1 MSRQPRSER
10 PLLSTWSALGLIAA
24 SGVAF
29 AAVFPLSRDREALAL
44 AGAPDMLALAYLEL
58 ALGRSPDDAELR
70 LRVVERMLQSG
81 ELERARRTLQPL
93 LGAAA
98 GVSASDDAALLALE
112 IDYRAWAA
120 LDGSD
125 PAARAR
131 ALARLTASIGSA
143 HAERLPLGSAEH
155 VAWVSAQAGLAQT
168 RAEILARV
176 ARVDLTDDTRLCAAD
191 AAFLETGDP
200 LAAAELRAER
210 ALTYPER
217 DGAAN
222 AALALRRA
230 LAAGAPGPALVLFR
244 KLRPRFG
251 HDPQVLELALSA
263 LAGVDDV
270 EALSIATELLALR
283 PEDEALR
290 ERVAQLRAW
299 TRPAAAPTAE
309 ATPASSTTPPPLHWD
324 GSDAALGASSHT
336 DGARAIELAA
346 LLESLGA
353 PEKALRVL
361 EYALSDRRVD
371 ERAVWD
377 LKAGVQL
384 RLGQKRE
391 ALATLTAMDDRFG
404 PSAESIQ
411 RRADLLLSLGEL
423 GTALDL
429 LATAPGPR
437 DVEDVR
443 RITAIGWELGDVRR
457 VRAAYRVIVRSAEAT
472 PDDVRRLWL
481 LEREDGDL
489 VASARVAL
497 DGFRRFEDAELGKLA
512 LHTAIESGD
521 EALVGDVL
529 AATEKNGAFGDADAL
544 RLQVATRQAR
554 AHRALAS
561 SDTARADA
569 ELRQSERLLA
579 LADAASLTPSNVNAE
594 LWAVQDRQKLNLA
607 LAAKDRPE
615 LARVYPEQAEK
626 LTARERV
633 FVLHQLGRDEDAVNE
648 AVASLARGDLPE
660 QDTSALEQDAA
671 SLGADMPRQLGV
683 LADVQTMDGLT
694 LSRVGANARLSWSG
708 GRRLGVRAELTR
720 LGVGGSGD
728 LLFAGQ
734 DELAAELS
742 AGIGQTSLALG
753 IVAIDGADPRPSLR
767 FEQGLLDGGG
777 VHLDFIARVNE
788 RSLDTPVLRV
798 MGVEDELAA
807 RASLEFAGSYVAS
820 LRGSAKLYS
829 DRDRDYLGA
838 GASVDAAVGRY
849 FALPGELGVGG
860 LRVAGYV
867 APRFEADPAG
877 PIPDGASWLGV
888 GASLTRGQLS
898 VAPVAGRRLSV
909 LADVTAG
916 WLMPLAE
923 LGWSTKLGV
932 GISVLGADQL
942 SIVASASNVVSTLP
956 GFAVYTLGAD
966 YAVSRW

>member
-1 MSRQPRSER
+1 MSRQSRSER
-10 PLLSTWSALGLIAA
+10 PLLSSWSALGLIAA

-44 AGAPDMLALAYLEL
+44 ASAPDMLALAYLEL
-58 ALGRSPDDAELR
+58 ALGRAPDDAALR
-70 LRVVERMLQSG
+70 LRVAERMREAG
-81 ELERARRTLQPL
+81 ELERARRTLEPL

-98 GVSASDDAALLALE
+98 GAAASDDAALLALE
-112 IDYRAWAA
+112 IDYGAWAA

-125 PAARAR
+125 PAARSR
-131 ALARLTASIGSA
+131 ALARLIGSVGSA
-143 HAERLPLGSAEH
+143 RAERLPLASAEH
-155 VAWVSAQAGLAQT
+155 VAWISAQAGLVQT
-168 RAEILARV
+168 RAQILARV
-176 ARVDLTDDTRLCAAD
+176 ARADLTDDTRLCAAD
-191 AAFLETGDP
+191 AALLETGDT
-200 LAAAELRAER
+200 LGAAELRAER
-210 ALTYPER
+210 ALAHPER

-230 LAAGAPGPALVLFR
+230 LAAGDPGPALVLFR
-244 KLRPRFG
+244 RLRPRFG
-251 HDPQVLELALSA
+251 HDPQVLELALTA

-270 EALSIATELLALR
+270 EALSVATELLAQR
-283 PEDEALR
+283 PEDEALH
-290 ERVAQLRAW
+290 ERVSQLRAW
-299 TRPAAAPTAE
+299 TRPAAAPSKP
-309 ATPASSTTPPPLHWD
+309 ATPAPDAPPPLRWD
-324 GSDAALGASSHT
+324 GSDAALAAANDT

-384 RLGQKRE
+384 RLGKKRE

-423 GTALDL
+423 ASALDL

-437 DVEDVR
+437 ELEDVR

-481 LEREDGDL
+481 LEREGGDL
-489 VASARVAL
+489 AASARVAL
-497 DGFRRFEDAELGKLA
+497 DGFRRFEQAELGTLA

-529 AATEKNGAFGDADAL
+529 AATEKSGALGDADAL

-561 SDTARADA
+561 SDTARAKA

-579 LADAASLTPSNVNAE
+579 LADAASLTPSSVNAE

-607 LAAKDRPE
+607 LAEKDRPA

-648 AVASLARGDLPE
+648 AVTSLSRGDLAE

-671 SLGADMPRQLGV
+671 SLGADMPRQLDV
-683 LADVQTMDGLT
+683 LADVQAMEGLT

-767 FEQGLLDGGG
+767 VEQGLLDGGG
-777 VHLDFIARVNE
+777 VHLDLTARLNE
-788 RSLDTPVLRV
+788 RSLDTPLLRL

-829 DRDRDYLGA
+829 DRDRAYLGA

-877 PIPDGASWLGV
+877 PIPDGGSWLGV

-916 WLMPLAE
+916 WLMPLDE

-932 GISVLGADQL
+932 GISVLGADQF

>member
-1 MSRQPRSER
+1 
-10 PLLSTWSALGLIAA
+10 LIAA

-29 AAVFPLSRDREALAL
+29 AAVFPLSRDRESVAL
-44 AGAPDMLALAYLEL
+44 AGAPDMLALVYLEL
-58 ALGRSPDDAELR
+58 ALGRAPENAELR
-70 LRVVERMLQSG
+70 LQVVERMRDAG

-93 LGAAA
+93 LGDGA
-98 GVSASDDAALLALE
+98 GGSASDDAALLALE

-131 ALARLTASIGSA
+131 ALERLTGSIGSA
-143 HAERLPLGSAEH
+143 HAERLPLEAAEH

-176 ARVDLTDDTRLCAAD
+176 ARADLTDDTRLCAAD
-191 AAFLETGDP
+191 SAFLETGDP

-210 ALTYPER
+210 ALSYPER
-217 DGAAN
+217 GGAAN

-244 KLRPRFG
+244 KLRARFG
-251 HDPQVLELALSA
+251 HDPQVLELGLSA

-270 EALSIATELLALR
+270 EALSVATELLAQR

-290 ERVAQLRAW
+290 ERVAQLHTW
-299 TRPAAAPTAE
+299 TRPAPAPSAPR
-309 ATPASSTTPPPLHWD
+309 APAPSAPPPLRWD
-324 GSDAALGASSHT
+324 GSDAALGAPSAT

-361 EYALSDRRVD
+361 EYALSDGRVD

-377 LKAGVQL
+377 LKAGVLL
-384 RLGQKRE
+384 RLGKKRE
-391 ALATLTAMDDRFG
+391 ALETLTAMDDRFG

-423 GTALDL
+423 GQALDL

-437 DVEDVR
+437 EVEDVR

-457 VRAAYRVIVRSAEAT
+457 VRAAYRVIVRSPEAT

-481 LEREDGDL
+481 LEREGGDL
-489 VASARVAL
+489 SASARVAL
-497 DGFRRFEDAELGKLA
+497 DGFRRFEQAELGKLA

-529 AATEKNGAFGDADAL
+529 AATEKNGGLGDADAL

-561 SDTARADA
+561 SDTARAEA

-579 LADAASLTPSNVNAE
+579 LADAASLTPSSVNAE
-594 LWAVQDRQKLNLA
+594 LWEVQDRQKLNLA
-607 LAAKDRPE
+607 LAEKDRPE

-648 AVASLARGDLPE
+648 AVASLSRGDLPE

-683 LADVQTMDGLT
+683 LADVQAMEGLT

-742 AGIGQTSLALG
+742 GGIGQTSLAVG

-777 VHLDFIARVNE
+777 VHLDFTARVNE

-820 LRGSAKLYS
+820 LRGSAKLFS

-838 GASVDAAVGRY
+838 GASLDAAVGRY

-877 PIPDGASWLGV
+877 PIPEGASWLGV

-898 VAPVAGRRLSV
+898 VAPIAGRRLSV